1 MPFVWSALLAMALA
15 SALARLYGQSPL
27 EVYRLLLAGTWG
39 SSYGIGQVLFK
50 ATPLIFTG
58 LAVAVALRAGLFN
71 VGCEGQITLG
81 ALCVALCGAWLPPG
95 TPAILAVPLSIFCGF
110 LGGAALGGLAGLLKW
125 KAGAHEVIVTILLNF
140 VVRAAMVGLGVVVF
154 LKQSMHTPEVIAASQ
169 LPRLS
174 RLVPA
179 LHGSAVNAAL
189 GLGLL
194 CALLCGLLLART
206 RPGFRLRAVG
216 ENPEAA
222 AASGLSI
229 GRVQLYALLLSGGLA
244 GLGGAN
250 FVLGYK
256 HYYEDGFSSGVG
268 YLGIAV
274 AVLGQRGPLGVV
286 IGALLFGTLSQGG
299 LAVNALVP
307 RELIDVLS
315 AAVILAVATS
325 SAEVRRMLRS
335 LPGQLRA
342 RPEAGRNA
350 GPSRHGEPRPT
361 PVVAEPEVVPALAQ
375 DADPAA
381 ETSRP
386 TPIAT
391 APLRQVGP

>member
-27 EVYRLLLAGTWG
+27 EVYRLLFAGTWG
-39 SSYGIGQVLFK
+39 SIYGIGQVLFK

-81 ALCVALCGAWLPPG
+81 ALCVALCGAWLPSG
-95 TPAILAVPLSIFCGF
+95 TPALIAVPLCIFCGF

-154 LKQSMHTPEVIAASQ
+154 LKQSMHTPEVIASSQ

-174 RLVPA
+174 RLIPA

-189 GLGLL
+189 LLGLL
-194 CALLCGLLLART
+194 CAILCGLLLART

-216 ENPEAA
+216 ENPAAA

-325 SAEVRRMLRS
+325 SAEVRRLLRS
-335 LPGQLRA
+335 LPGRLLA
-342 RPEAGRNA
+342 RPEAGTST
-350 GPSRHGEPRPT
+350 GPSSTREMRPT
-361 PVVAEPEVVPALAQ
+361 PAVMELEVAPALAQ
-375 DADPAA
+375 GADPAA
-381 ETSRP
+381 EPLRPASIAAAPSRP
-386 TPIAT
+386 
-391 APLRQVGP
+391 VGP